1 MICMRSHITILI
13 LLTFSESLLASRDFF
28 LKNCTDCHDAE
39 TTKAGLNL
47 KELKPDFS
55 VPASVDVWQ
64 RVLEQLETRQM
75 PPKKRDR
82 PKASK
87 QEQLTSWIR
96 AEFTKKNIKPII
108 DHKQRSPDFGNRLD
122 HDTLFDG
129 SQDGPASSAPRL
141 WRQSP
146 HIYDQF
152 VKSLG
157 GVRHAATIHQPFAI
171 DESKGVIGDYSTQHL
186 ADSATLQLLMMNCQS
201 IAAYQ
206 TTGILKREW
215 DGRMRLHRQTPETF
229 RDIIESKNAPTAA
242 QINAAITHEYQ
253 LFLGRE
259 PTPLE
264 LESTLDL
271 AIKSIRSGGNALG
284 LQTALVSVMLKP
296 EVIYRLEIGFGEP
309 DKYGRRRLSP
319 YELAFALGY
328 ALTDKSPD
336 QVIVGSETL
345 LSLARSGKLD
355 SSKNIRKTVRAILDT
370 NNMSVADY
378 RMFTEDHKVRNS
390 RSLRFFH
397 EFFGYNH
404 APRVFKDEN
413 RISIDS
419 GFDTKR
425 IVTDADQFVMHIFD
439 NDTDVLRKLLTS
451 NNYFV
456 AYLGSDKHFEHDLK
470 YIRENVNDSGYKTNI
485 AYIKRIEAAGK
496 TPIPLEGPSSRTYV
510 GFYNIDHKD
519 WDYPRKQPFSLPKLQ
534 RAGILTHPAWLI
546 AWSGNFDNDPIRR
559 GKWIR
564 EHLLADHVPEIPIS
578 VDAVISEDRN
588 HTLRHRLRPTRA
600 KECWGCHMKMNPLGL
615 PFESFDDF
623 GRFRTTELLDDILT
637 IFPDRHRDARTVP
650 VNSSGEIIDSGDK
663 GIDGNV
669 NNVFELVERLASS
682 SRVRQSFVRH
692 NFRYWLGRNE
702 TFSDSPTLINA
713 DRAYTENNGS
723 MKALIASLLSSDS
736 FLYRK

>member
-1 MICMRSHITILI
+1 MRSHIII
-13 LLTFSESLLASRDFF
+13 LLLCALCEPLVASREFF
-28 LKNCTDCHDAE
+28 SKNCTECHDSE

-47 KELKPDFS
+47 EELKADFS
-55 VPASVDVWQ
+55 EPASVDIWQ

-75 PPKKRDR
+75 PPKKRSR
-82 PKASK
+82 PKIST

-96 AEFTKKNIKPII
+96 AEFSKKNITPII
-108 DHKQRSPDFGNRLD
+108 DHKRRTPDFGNRLD

-129 SQDGPASSAPRL
+129 SQAGPASSPPRL

-146 HIYDQF
+146 HIYDQL
-152 VKSLG
+152 VKSIG
-157 GVRHAATIHQPFAI
+157 GVRHAVTIHQPFAI
-171 DESKGVIGDYSTQHL
+171 DESKGIIADYSTQHI
-186 ADSATLQLLMMNCQS
+186 ADSATLQLLMMNCKS

-206 TTGILKREW
+206 TTGINKREW
-215 DGRMRLHRQTPETF
+215 DGRMQIHRQTPDVF
-229 RDIIESKNAPTAA
+229 RDIIESKTAPKTE
-242 QINAAITHEYQ
+242 QINAAIVHEYQ

-259 PTPLE
+259 PTTSE
-264 LESTLDL
+264 LENTFDL
-271 AIKSIRSGGNALG
+271 ANKAIRSGGNVRG

-296 EVIYRLEIGFGEP
+296 EVIYRIEIGFGEP
-309 DKYGRRRLSP
+309 DKDGRRRLSA

-328 ALTDKSPD
+328 ALTDKAPD
-336 QVIVGSETL
+336 QLMVGSESL
-345 LSLARSGKLD
+345 LDLARSGKLD
-355 SSKNIRKTVRAILDT
+355 SPKSIRETVRTILDA
-370 NNMSVADY
+370 NDMSVADY
-378 RMFTEDHKVRNS
+378 RMFTEDHKVRNT
-390 RSLRFFH
+390 RTLRFFRD
-397 EFFGYNH
+397 FFGYHH
-404 APRVFKDEN
+404 ATRVFKDEN

-439 NDTDVLRKLLTS
+439 NDTNVLRKLLTS

-456 AYLGSDKHFEHDLK
+456 TYLGSDKHFQHDLK
-470 YIRENVNDSGYKTNI
+470 YIRENVNDGGYKTNI
-485 AYIKRIEAAGK
+485 TYIKRIEAAGK

-510 GFYNIDHKD
+510 GFYNIDHVN
-519 WDYPRKQPFSLPKLQ
+519 WNYPRKQPFPLPKSQ
-534 RAGILTHPAWLI
+534 RAGILTHPAWII

-564 EHLLADHVPEIPIS
+564 EHLLADYVPEIPIT
-578 VDAVISEDRN
+578 VNAVISEDRD
-588 HTLRHRLRPTRA
+588 HTLRHRLKPTQA
-600 KECWGCHMKMNPLGL
+600 KECWGCHQKMNPLGL

-623 GRFRTTELLDDILT
+623 GRFRTNEMLDDILT
-637 IFPDRHRDARTVP
+637 IFPERHRDARTVP
-650 VNSSGEIIDSGDK
+650 VDSSGDIIDSGDK

-669 NNVFELVERLASS
+669 SNVFELLERLASS

-702 TFSDSPTLINA
+702 TFSDSSTLINA
-713 DRAYTENNGS
+713 DRAYTENGGS